1 MLYLSSEQTVLRKP
15 ELVWSVLADVASYP
29 SWVEGLVKVEH
40 DEGPAFG
47 QGSQYSIV
55 WKLGGKKIVA
65 TAEITSFTEARLLA
79 VETRVKNKLVLFDR
93 VSLEPVLGGTE
104 LTARSEVLEERGLGG
119 LFARA
124 PGLLGSRESE
134 RIEQRYYERSF
145 RAFKLLVEARTAAP
159 YR

>member
-1 MLYLSSEQTVLRKP
+1 MLYLSSEQSILRKP

-29 SWVEGLVKVEH
+29 SWVEGLVKADH
-40 DEGPAFG
+40 DEGPVFG
-47 QGSQYSIV
+47 AGSQYSIV

-65 TAEITSFTEARLLA
+65 TTEVTSFVESRLLA
-79 VETRVKNKLVLFDR
+79 LETRVKNALVLFDR
-93 VSLEPVLGGTE
+93 ISLEPVLGGTE
-104 LTARSEVLEERGLGG
+104 LVARSEVLEERGFGS

-124 PGLLGSRESE
+124 PGLLGSPEAE
-134 RIEQRYYERSF
+134 RVEQRYYERSF